1 MGPIGLVFLAVM
13 LLFGVIGI
21 VRGVAKELG
30 VTTMLLAALMVLQL
44 TFTMFASQIASF
56 LNQVFGV
63 SPTSVP
69 TILAVCSALFLAL
82 ITFISYEG
90 ITLIFP
96 IKSTSWFLGLG
107 IGLINGYLFAGSMW
121 YYLQKAGWPLL
132 HSVVKPEY
140 SELNATLIKLM
151 PPAIFSWQALL
162 LMVVALLIL
171 RIWK

>member
-1 MGPIGLVFLAVM
+1 MGPIGLVFLVVM
-13 LLFGVIGI
+13 FLFGIIGI

-30 VTTMLLAALMVLQL
+30 VTIMLLAALMVLQL
-44 TFTMFASQIASF
+44 MDTMFKTRITQL

-63 SPTSVP
+63 PTSSVP
-69 TILAVCSALFLAL
+69 TFLAIFSAIFL
-82 ITFISYEG
+82 MVITFISYQG
-90 ITLIFP
+90 VTLVYP

-121 YYLQKAGWPLL
+121 YYLQTAGWPLL
-132 HSVVKPEY
+132 HSVIKPEY
-140 SELNATLIKLM
+140 NEITQNIMKLL

-171 RIWK
+171 RVWK

>member
-1 MGPIGLVFLAVM
+1 MTPVGVVFLIVM

-30 VTTMLLAALMVLQL
+30 VTTMLLVALMVLQL
-44 TFTMFASQIASF
+44 TATLF
-56 LNQVFGV
+56 LSRITQFLTQVFGV
-63 SPTSVP
+63 SATDVP
-69 TILAVCSALFLAL
+69 AIIAFCSACFLML
-82 ITFISYEG
+82 MTFISYQG
-90 ITLIFP
+90 VTLIFP

-121 YYLQKAGWPLL
+121 YYLQRAGWPLL
-132 HSVVKPEY
+132 HSLVKPEY
-140 SELNATLIKLM
+140 SQLNDTLYKLM
-151 PPAIFSWQALL
+151 PPVIFTWQALL

>member
-1 MGPIGLVFLAVM
+1 MTPVGVVFLIVM

-30 VTTMLLAALMVLQL
+30 VTTMLLVALMVLQL
-44 TFTMFASQIASF
+44 TATLF
-56 LNQVFGV
+56 LSRITQFLTQVFGV
-63 SPTSVP
+63 SAADVP
-69 TILAVCSALFLAL
+69 AILAFCSACFLML
-82 ITFISYEG
+82 MTFISYQG
-90 ITLIFP
+90 VTLIFP

-121 YYLQKAGWPLL
+121 YYLQRAGWPLL
-132 HSVVKPEY
+132 HSLVKPEY
-140 SELNATLIKLM
+140 SQLNDTLYKLM
-151 PPAIFSWQALL
+151 PPVIFTWQALL

>member
-1 MGPIGLVFLAVM
+1 MTPVGVVFLVVMLVFGIV
-13 LLFGVIGI
+13 GI
-21 VRGVAKELG
+21 VRGVGKELG
-30 VTTMLLAALMVLQL
+30 ITTMLLLALMLLQL
-44 TFTMFASQIASF
+44 TATLFASRIASF
-56 LNQVFGV
+56 LTQVFGV
-63 SPTSVP
+63 SPADVP
-69 TILAVCSALFLAL
+69 TIIAACSALFLL
-82 ITFISYEG
+82 VLTFISYQG

-96 IKSTSWFLGLG
+96 IQSNSWFLGLG

-140 SELNATLIKLM
+140 SQLNDTLYKLM

>member
-1 MGPIGLVFLAVM
+1 MTPVGVVFLIVM
-13 LLFGVIGI
+13 LLFGVVGI

-44 TFTMFASQIASF
+44 TVTMFASQIASF

-82 ITFISYEG
+82 VTFISYQG

-121 YYLQKAGWPLL
+121 YYLQKAGWPLM

-140 SELNATLIKLM
+140 SQLNDTLYKLM

>member
-1 MGPIGLVFLAVM
+1 MTPVGVVFLIVM
-13 LLFGVIGI
+13 LLFGIIGI
-21 VRGVAKELG
+21 VRGVARELG
-30 VTTMLLAALMVLQL
+30 VTTMLLLALMVLQL
-44 TFTMFASQIASF
+44 TVTLFASRITHF
-56 LNQVFGV
+56 LTQVFGV
-63 SPTSVP
+63 SAADVP
-69 TILAVCSALFLAL
+69 TIIAFSSACFLML
-82 ITFISYEG
+82 MTFISYQG
-90 ITLIFP
+90 ITLLFP

-140 SELNATLIKLM
+140 SQLNDTLYNLM

>member
-1 MGPIGLVFLAVM
+1 M
-13 LLFGVIGI
+13 L
-21 VRGVAKELG
+21 
-30 VTTMLLAALMVLQL
+30 M
-44 TFTMFASQIASF
+44 
-56 LNQVFGV
+56 
-63 SPTSVP
+63 
-69 TILAVCSALFLAL
+69 
-82 ITFISYEG
+82 TFISYQG
-90 ITLIFP
+90 VTLVFP

-121 YYLQKAGWPLL
+121 YYLQRAGWPLL

-140 SELNATLIKLM
+140 SQLNDTLIKLM

>member
-1 MGPIGLVFLAVM
+1 MTPVGVVFLVVM
-13 LLFGVIGI
+13 LLFGIIGI

-44 TFTMFASQIASF
+44 TGTMFASQIASF

-63 SPTSVP
+63 SPASIP
-69 TILAVCSALFLAL
+69 TVLAVFSALVLMVV
-82 ITFISYEG
+82 TFISYEG
-90 ITLIFP
+90 LTLVFP

-132 HSVVKPEY
+132 NSLVKPVD
-140 SELNATLIKLM
+140 SSINKTLIELM
-151 PPAIFSWQALL
+151 PPAIFSWQVLL
-162 LMVVALLIL
+162 LMVVFLLIL
-171 RIWK
+171 RVWK

>member
-1 MGPIGLVFLAVM
+1 MTPVGVVFLIVM

-30 VTTMLLAALMVLQL
+30 TTTMLLAALMVLQL
-44 TFTMFASQIASF
+44 TVSMFAPQIASF

-82 ITFISYEG
+82 VTFITYEG
-90 ITLIFP
+90 VTLVFP

-140 SELNATLIKLM
+140 SQLNETLIKLM